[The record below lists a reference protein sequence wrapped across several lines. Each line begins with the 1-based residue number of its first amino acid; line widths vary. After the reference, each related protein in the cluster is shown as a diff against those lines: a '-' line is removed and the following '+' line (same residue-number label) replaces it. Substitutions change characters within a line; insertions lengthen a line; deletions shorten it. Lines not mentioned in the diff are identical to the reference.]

1 MIFGRTELI
10 ISVSKAKFDEEA
22 DFEVHRPPNP
32 QNPNEK
38 RKKLFFS
45 DQNFSPKNLF
55 RRRKMKRWEL
65 SETRFPK
72 FSSERM

>member
-1 MIFGRTELI
+1 MVLFLMIFGRTELI

-38 RKKLFFS
+38 RKKLFFRTE
-45 DQNFSPKNLF
+45 NFRQKFFPASKN
-55 RRRKMKRWEL
+55 
-65 SETRFPK
+65 ETLGIV
-72 FSSERM
+72 

>member
-1 MIFGRTELI
+1 MVLFSMIFGRTELI

-38 RKKLFFS
+38 RKKLFFRTE
-45 DQNFSPKNLF
+45 NFRQFFFSASKN
-55 RRRKMKRWEL
+55 
-65 SETRFPK
+65 ETLGIV
-72 FSSERM
+72 

>member
-38 RKKLFFS
+38 RKKLFFRTEIFR
-45 DQNFSPKNLF
+45 QFFFSGVEK
-55 RRRKMKRWEL
+55 
-65 SETRFPK
+65 
-72 FSSERM
+72 